1 MVKNLPTMWETW
13 ARCLGWE
20 DPPEEGME
28 PTPVLLPG
36 ESHGQRSLGGNS
48 SWGHKELDTTE
59 QLSINKQTVLS
70 KTLKLLPNPLGEERL
85 LLQYSGLENSMDCII
100 HGVSNSPTGLSDFH
114 FYFPFL
120 PLLYIWWEKNLLPET
135 LYEKW
140 LLRSDFRTKIIII
153 LGLRIWTQNW
163 YMTFLNK
170 KIQLVIKQTGNPGR
184 KYILR
189 NLFLQFSVAYF

>member
-1 MVKNLPTMWETW
+1 MPGLRRSPGGGHGTHSSIVAWRIPWTEEPRGQQFMGSQRVGHNWATKYKQINSLIKN
-13 ARCLGWE
+13 
-20 DPPEEGME
+20 
-28 PTPVLLPG
+28 
-36 ESHGQRSLGGNS
+36 
-48 SWGHKELDTTE
+48 
-59 QLSINKQTVLS
+59 S
-70 KTLKLLPNPLGEERL
+70 KTTAQSPWRRKAI

-135 LYEKW
+135 QYEKW

-163 YMTFLNK
+163 YIF
-170 KIQLVIKQTGNPGR
+170 
-184 KYILR
+184 
-189 NLFLQFSVAYF
+189 F